1 MESNGLNFVMRPKSS
16 KTSLLP
22 EIEVYINLLLLI
34 YLLDNEKLSEVYYAK
49 EVKNMFLSHF
59 FLENNVGGRL
69 FIFYFFK

>member
-49 EVKNMFLSHF
+49 KS
-59 FLENNVGGRL
+59 
-69 FIFYFFK
+69 